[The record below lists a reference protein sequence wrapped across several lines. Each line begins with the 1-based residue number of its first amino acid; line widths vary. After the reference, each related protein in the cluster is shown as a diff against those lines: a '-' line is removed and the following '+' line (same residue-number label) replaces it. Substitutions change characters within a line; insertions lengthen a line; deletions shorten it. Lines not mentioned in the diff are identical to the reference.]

1 MIIVKITIC
10 KFIGGVYLQ
19 VISRNPENF
28 TEEYNVILRR
38 LFPAN
43 EQCIDSNIPFSSSW
57 VIVEK
62 NKFTDPH
69 RHDLHEVFFITEG
82 EGILNIDGE
91 EKIVTSGDVIYISPN
106 KEHTIKNKK
115 ENKLIFLTIYW
126 NK

>member
-1 MIIVKITIC
+1 M
-10 KFIGGVYLQ
+10 Q

-91 EKIVTSGDVIYISPN
+91 EKIVTSGDVIYISLIRSIPL
-106 KEHTIKNKK
+106 KIRKK
-115 ENKLIFLTIYW
+115 INLFF
-126 NK
+126 

>member
-1 MIIVKITIC
+1 M
-10 KFIGGVYLQ
+10 Q

-91 EKIVTSGDVIYISPN
+91 EKIVTSGDVIYIYPN

-115 ENKLIFLTIYW
+115 DNKLIFLTIYW